1 LYSERHTRGRPR
13 VARAVSANP
22 SPPVAKAVG
31 AFFGIVAG
39 MASPLPDPVPLHL
52 LRRAL
57 VTKLRH
63 HGDVLLA
70 SPVFTALRTA
80 APALEV
86 DALVY
91 AETVPMLAGH
101 PAIARVHAIDRD
113 WKARGLVTQLRG
125 EWALLR
131 ALRERDYDLLVHL
144 TDHPRGLTLARLLR
158 PRYAVTRERDKHA
171 RLWRRHFTHFY
182 KLPRTERHV
191 VEQNLDA
198 LRRIGVYPDAADRA
212 LVLEPGAAAEQRV
225 AEILGQYSL
234 SPREFVQVHPG
245 SRWLFK
251 CWPAERTAALVDLLV
266 ADGWPVIITGAPD
279 DRERALN
286 TAVLAAVRPA
296 TRVRTIDLTGKL
308 TLSELA
314 ALTARARAFAGV
326 DSAPMHIAAAV
337 GTPAVALFGP
347 SSEVAWGPWQVPH
360 RVIVSTHSCRPCGL
374 DGCGG
379 GKVSECIT
387 TLPVERVHDALAS
400 LLVETKV

>member
-1 LYSERHTRGRPR
+1 
-13 VARAVSANP
+13 
-22 SPPVAKAVG
+22 
-31 AFFGIVAG
+31 

-70 SPVFTALRTA
+70 SPVFTALRSA
-80 APALEV
+80 APALEI

-91 AETVPMLAGH
+91 RETAPMLEGH
-101 PAIARVHAIDRD
+101 PAIAQVHSIDRA
-113 WKARGLVTQLRG
+113 WKQRGLASQLRA

-131 ALRERDYDLLVHL
+131 NLRAREYDLLVHL
-144 TDHPRGLTLARLLR
+144 TEHPRGLTLARLLR
-158 PRYAVTRERDKHA
+158 PRYAVTRERDRRGA
-171 RLWRRHFTHFY
+171 LWRRHFTHFY

-198 LRRIGVYPDAADRA
+198 LRRIGVYPGEADRR
-212 LVLEPGAAAEQRV
+212 LVLVPGADAEQRV
-225 AEILGQYSL
+225 ATLLAERAL

-251 CWPAERTAALVDLLV
+251 CWPAERTAGLVDLIV
-266 ADGWPVIITGAPD
+266 ADGWPVVLTGAPD
-279 DRERALN
+279 DRERALVA
-286 TAVLAAVRPA
+286 AVLGAVRPA
-296 TRVRTIDLTGKL
+296 TRARTVDFTGRL
-308 TLSELA
+308 TLRELA

-347 SSEVAWGPWQVPH
+347 SSEVAWGPWRVPQ
-360 RVIVSTHSCRPCGL
+360 RVIVSSHSCRPCGL

-387 TLPVERVHDALAS
+387 TLPVERVHAALAQ
-400 LLVETKV
+400 LLADPR